1 VQGGSVAA
9 SVIEGFTMNDWL
21 ERDLTEPD
29 DDNERRPVITDELID
44 QMARLEL
51 AQRFLWAV
59 EVGVDPLRG
68 DLLTLPGAPCGRIH
82 RAA

>member
-1 VQGGSVAA
+1 
-9 SVIEGFTMNDWL
+9 MNNWL

-29 DDNERRPVITDELID
+29 DDHERSAAITDELID

-68 DLLTLPGAPCGRIH
+68 DLLTLPAAPRGQVP

>member
-1 VQGGSVAA
+1 
-9 SVIEGFTMNDWL
+9 MNDWL
-21 ERDLTEPD
+21 QRDLTESD
-29 DDNERRPVITDELID
+29 DDHERCAAITDELID

-68 DLLTLPGAPCGRIH
+68 DLLTLPSAPRGRMD